1 MSWYQGLNPEQ
12 QKAVAHNYGPL
23 LILAG
28 AGSGKTTVLVART
41 GRLIMERIAKANEI
55 LVLTFTNKA
64 AKELKHRVTQKVGA
78 PAKKIWA
85 GTFHSFGL
93 YLIKKYHVQL
103 GLDAYFGIIDTSDS
117 FAILKELLKEN
128 KVVGREKFDLEHLYQ
143 LIQNIRTK
151 KNKSVEAF
159 DEYHEMA
166 ELLAP
171 KYEKRLNLLSVVDF
185 ESLLLKPLELLDNH
199 PDVKKTIQEQF
210 SQIMVDE
217 FQDTNDVQMRLINH
231 LVGEGRNI
239 TVVGDDDQ
247 SIYGWRGAEV
257 KNILHFPKDFKPC
270 EVIKLERNY
279 RSISSILD
287 FANEVISKNKSRHG
301 KVLKAETKKKRD
313 HIPEFFVLENEE
325 EESDFVG
332 REVLEFIKQG
342 YAPSDIAILYR
353 SNSQGAWIEG
363 SLRRNNID
371 YSITGGSSLFERKEI
386 KDIIAFLRHSFSGND
401 VTLKRI
407 INIPPRGVGET
418 TIEKMVDH
426 GKAQKISFIEA
437 SKQWHKL
444 NIAQKTG
451 DSLEFLF
458 FFLTN
463 LPYWLLGQEPKVKA
477 PAQKQSHIQTAF
489 DFDDKPALKFL
500 DKDSELNAF
509 IPQQVRAYE
518 PSDIVVEGN
527 TPGERFLSLLR
538 SIGYREYLFSLS
550 EDLAVGDKRWVL
562 VEVFCRIMD
571 SYLSKRDYSIESLK
585 GFVESLLL
593 REDVMEEE
601 EETKKV
607 QLMTLHASKGLEFPV
622 VILCGVEEDL
632 LPHKNLGHD
641 IDEERRLF
649 YVGVT
654 RAQEHLILTKCQN
667 RKKNGTIKK
676 VPTSRFLLEV
686 NPQLYKEFS
695 MGVRPVVGE
704 QRSQLVNDF
713 LKSLEA
719 KK

>member
-41 GRLIMERIAKANEI
+41 GRLITEKISPANEI

-64 AKELKHRVTQKVGA
+64 AKELKHRVSQKVGA

-93 YLIKKYHVQL
+93 HLIKKYHKEL
-103 GLDAYFGIIDTSDS
+103 GLDSHFGIIDTSDS
-117 FAILKELLKEN
+117 FAIIKELLKEN
-128 KVVGREKFDLEHLYQ
+128 KVVGRDKFDLENLYN

-151 KNKSVEAF
+151 KNKQTEAF
-159 DEYHEMA
+159 DEYHVMA

-171 KYEKRLNLLSVVDF
+171 KYEKRLNILSVVDF
-185 ESLLLKPLELLDNH
+185 ESLLLKPLELFEKN
-199 PDVKKTIQEQF
+199 PEIKQIVQKQF

-231 LVGEGRNI
+231 LINDQKNI
-239 TVVGDDDQ
+239 SVVGDDDQ

-257 KNILHFPKDFKPC
+257 KNILYFPKEHKTC

-301 KVLKAETKKKRD
+301 KVLKAESKRKKD
-313 HIPEFFVLENEE
+313 HIPEFFILENEE
-325 EESDFVG
+325 DESEFIG
-332 REVLEFIKQG
+332 NEVINFIKQG
-342 YAPSDIAILYR
+342 YAPCDIAILYR
-353 SNSQGAWIEG
+353 SNSQGAWIES
-363 SLRRNNID
+363 SLRRNNVD
-371 YSITGGSSLFERKEI
+371 YAISGGSSIFERKEI

-401 VTLKRI
+401 VTMKRI
-407 INIPPRGVGET
+407 INIPSRGIGET
-418 TIEKMVDH
+418 TIEKMIEH
-426 GKAQKISFIEA
+426 AKKKNISFIQAAKEW
-437 SKQWHKL
+437 SQL
-444 NIAQKTG
+444 NVTQKSG
-451 DSLEFLF
+451 ESLEFLF
-458 FFLTN
+458 NFLEN
-463 LPYWLLGQEPKVKA
+463 LPNRILGF
-477 PAQKQSHIQTAF
+477 S
-489 DFDDKPALKFL
+489 DKEGIKSQLEFESL
-500 DKDSELNAF
+500 TREDLV
-509 IPQQVRAYE
+509 I
-518 PSDIVVEGN
+518 EGN
-527 TPGERFLSLLR
+527 TPGERFLSLLKN
-538 SIGYREYLFSLS
+538 IGYKEYLFSLS
-550 EDLAVGDKRWVL
+550 EDLKVGEKRWIL
-562 VEVFCRIMD
+562 VEIFCRIMD
-571 SYLSKRDYSIESLK
+571 SYLNKREVSLESLK
-585 GFVESLLL
+585 KFIESLLL
-593 REDVMEEE
+593 REDVMEDEAE
-601 EETKKV
+601 KKKV

-622 VILCGVEEDL
+622 VILCGIEEDL

-667 RKKNGTIKK
+667 RKKNGVIKK
-676 VPTSRFLLEV
+676 VSTSRFLLEV
-686 NPQLYKEFS
+686 NPQLFKEFP
-695 MGVRPVVGE
+695 MGVRPVFGE
-704 QRSQLVNDF
+704 QRSKLVNDF
-713 LKSLEA
+713 LKSLEV

>member
-41 GRLIMERIAKANEI
+41 GRMIMEKIAKANEI

-64 AKELKHRVTQKVGA
+64 AKELKHRVALKVGS

-93 YLIKKYHVQL
+93 SLIKKYHKEL
-103 GLDAYFGIIDTSDS
+103 GLDAHFGIIDTSDS
-117 FAILKELLKEN
+117 FAILKEMLKEN
-128 KVVGREKFDLEHLYQ
+128 KVVGRDKFDLEHLYQ
-143 LIQNIRTK
+143 LIQDIRTGK
-151 KNKSVEAF
+151 RKHTEAF

-171 KYEKRLNLLSVVDF
+171 KYEKRLTLLSVVDF
-185 ESLLLKPLELLDNH
+185 ESLLLKPLELFEKF
-199 PDVKKTIQEQF
+199 PDIKETVRNQF

-231 LVGEGRNI
+231 IINNQRNI

-257 KNILHFPKDFKPC
+257 KNILHFPKEHKNC

-301 KVLKAETKKKRD
+301 KILKAETKKKRD
-313 HIPEFFVLENEE
+313 HIPEFFVIENEE
-325 EESDFVG
+325 EESEFVG
-332 REVLEFIKQG
+332 REVVSFIKQG

-363 SLRRNNID
+363 SLRRNNVD
-371 YSITGGSSLFERKEI
+371 YSITGGSSIFERKEI
-386 KDIIAFLRHSFSGND
+386 KDVIAFLRHSFSGND

-407 INIPPRGVGET
+407 INIPSRGIGET
-418 TIEKMVDH
+418 TMEKM
-426 GKAQKISFIEA
+426 IEYA
-437 SKQWHKL
+437 KKL
-444 NIAQKTG
+444 NINFMQASRQWRQMNLPQSTG

-458 FFLTN
+458 
-463 LPYWLLGQEPKVKA
+463 
-477 PAQKQSHIQTAF
+477 
-489 DFDDKPALKFL
+489 DFL
-500 DKDSELNAF
+500 DHLPSRILGLKDQSTLRVQLDFERESF
-509 IPQQVRAYE
+509 HTRP
-518 PSDIVVEGN
+518 VEG
-527 TPGERFLSLLR
+527 TSPGDRFLNLLR
-538 SIGYREYLFSLS
+538 ELGYREYLFSLS
-550 EDLAVGDKRWVL
+550 EDLAVGEKRWTL
-562 VEVFCRIMD
+562 VEIFCRIMD
-571 SYLSKRDYSIESLK
+571 SYLNKRDHSVDSLK
-585 GFVESLLL
+585 GFIESLLL
-593 REDVMEEE
+593 RDDVMEADEDNR
-601 EETKKV
+601 KV

-667 RKKNGTIKK
+667 RKKNGVIKM
-676 VPTSRFLLEV
+676 P
-686 NPQLYKEFS
+686 
-695 MGVRPVVGE
+695 
-704 QRSQLVNDF
+704 
-713 LKSLEA
+713 SLWQDISIR
-719 KK
+719 

>member
-41 GRLIMERIAKANEI
+41 GRLIMEKISPANEI

-64 AKELKHRVTQKVGA
+64 AKELKHRVSQKVGA

-93 YLIKKYHVQL
+93 FIIKKYHKEL
-103 GLDAYFGIIDTSDS
+103 GLDSHFGIIDTSDS
-117 FAILKELLKEN
+117 FSILKELLKEN
-128 KVVGREKFDLEHLYQ
+128 KVVGRDKFDLERLYQ

-151 KNKSVEAF
+151 KAKQTEAF
-159 DEYHEMA
+159 DEYNEMA

-185 ESLLLKPLELLDNH
+185 ESLLLKPLELFDNN
-199 PDVKKTIQEQF
+199 PDIKQIVRNQF

-231 LVGEGRNI
+231 LINDKKNI

-257 KNILHFPKDFKPC
+257 KNILHFPKEHKSC

-301 KVLKAETKKKRD
+301 KILKAETKRKKD

-332 REVLEFIKQG
+332 REVVTFIKQG
-342 YAPSDIAILYR
+342 YSPSDIAILYR
-353 SNSQGAWIEG
+353 SNSQGAWIES
-363 SLRRNNID
+363 SLRRNNVD
-371 YSITGGSSLFERKEI
+371 YSITGGSSIFERKEI
-386 KDIIAFLRHSFSGND
+386 KDVIAFLRHSFSGND

-407 INIPPRGVGET
+407 INIPARGVGET
-418 TIEKMVDH
+418 TIEKMIEH
-426 GKAQKISFIEA
+426 AKKKNISFIQA
-437 SKQWHKL
+437 SREWSQI
-444 NIAQKTG
+444 NIPQKTG
-451 DSLEFLF
+451 ESLDFLF
-458 FFLTN
+458 DFLDN
-463 LPYWLLGQEPKVKA
+463 LPNRLLGLKDKSQLK
-477 PAQKQSHIQTAF
+477 IQL
-489 DFDDKPALKFL
+489 DFETQTREAL
-500 DKDSELNAF
+500 S
-509 IPQQVRAYE
+509 I
-518 PSDIVVEGN
+518 EGN
-527 TPGERFLSLLR
+527 TPGERFLSLLKG
-538 SIGYREYLFSLS
+538 IGYKEYLFSLS
-550 EDLAVGDKRWVL
+550 EELSMGEKRWTL
-562 VEVFCRIMD
+562 VEIFCRIMD
-571 SYLSKRDYSIESLK
+571 SYLNKRDYSMDSLK
-585 GFVESLLL
+585 GFIESLLL
-593 REDVMEEE
+593 REDVMEDDESE
-601 EETKKV
+601 NKKV

-622 VILCGVEEDL
+622 VILCGIEEDL

-667 RKKNGTIKK
+667 RKKNGTIKRIA
-676 VPTSRFLLEV
+676 TSRFLLEV
-686 NPQLYKEFS
+686 NPVLYKEFPA
-695 MGVRPVVGE
+695 GIRPVVGE

>member
-41 GRLIMERIAKANEI
+41 GRLIAEKVSPANEI

-64 AKELKHRVTQKVGA
+64 AKELKHRVSQKVGA

-93 YLIKKYHVQL
+93 YLIKKYHKEL
-103 GLDAYFGIIDTSDS
+103 GFDSHFGIIDTSDS

-128 KVVGREKFDLEHLYQ
+128 KVVGRDKFDLEHLYQ

-151 KNKSVEAF
+151 KNRQTEAF

-185 ESLLLKPLELLDNH
+185 ESLLLKPLELLEKF
-199 PDVKKTIQEQF
+199 PEIKKTVQNQF
-210 SQIMVDE
+210 SQMMVDE
-217 FQDTNDVQMRLINH
+217 FQDTNDVQMRLIRH
-231 LVGEGRNI
+231 LVNESKNI

-257 KNILHFPKDFKPC
+257 KNILHFPKEYKPC

-301 KVLKAETKKKRD
+301 KILKAETKKKKD

-332 REVLEFIKQG
+332 NEVLEFIKQG
-342 YAPSDIAILYR
+342 YAPCDIAVLYR

-363 SLRRNNID
+363 SLRRHNID
-371 YSITGGSSLFERKEI
+371 YSITGGSSIFERKEV
-386 KDIIAFLRHSFSGND
+386 KDIIAFLRHSFTGND

-418 TIEKMVDH
+418 TIEKMIEH
-426 GKAQKISFIEA
+426 AKNKKITFIQAAKEWN
-437 SKQWHKL
+437 QL
-444 NIAQKTG
+444 NITQKTG
-451 DSLEFLF
+451 ESLEFLF
-458 FFLTN
+458 YFLDN
-463 LPYWLLGQEPKVKA
+463 LPYWLLGLEPKAKEIKTVKKSPVA
-477 PAQKQSHIQTAF
+477 PSLQTAF
-489 DFDDKPALKFL
+489 
-500 DKDSELNAF
+500 EF
-509 IPQQVRAYE
+509 IIAPEPVRSYGPE
-518 PSDIVVEGN
+518 DLVIEGI

-550 EDLAVGDKRWVL
+550 EDLAVGDKRWIL

-571 SYLSKRDYSIESLK
+571 AYLAKRDLTMESLK

-601 EETKKV
+601 EKNKKV

-667 RKKNGTIKK
+667 RKKNGVIKK
-676 VPTSRFLLEV
+676 IPTSRFLLEV
-686 NPQLYKEFS
+686 NPKLFTEFAK
-695 MGVRPVVGE
+695 GVRPVAGE
-704 QRSQLVNDF
+704 KRTQLVNDF